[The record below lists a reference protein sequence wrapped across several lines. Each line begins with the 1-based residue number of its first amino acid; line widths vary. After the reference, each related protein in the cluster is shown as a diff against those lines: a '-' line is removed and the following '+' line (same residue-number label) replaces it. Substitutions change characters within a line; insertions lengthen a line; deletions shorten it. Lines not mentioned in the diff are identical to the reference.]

1 MEKSEESEDE
11 GSEYVL
17 YGVVVGFVS
26 LSECSEDKSLLM
38 LGSNEGEVCVLK
50 VPELKYCMKLIVEW
64 WLDG

>member
-1 MEKSEESEDE
+1 M
-11 GSEYVL
+11 L

-50 VPELKYCMKLIVEW
+50 VPELKYCMNVIVEW
-64 WLDG
+64 WFDG